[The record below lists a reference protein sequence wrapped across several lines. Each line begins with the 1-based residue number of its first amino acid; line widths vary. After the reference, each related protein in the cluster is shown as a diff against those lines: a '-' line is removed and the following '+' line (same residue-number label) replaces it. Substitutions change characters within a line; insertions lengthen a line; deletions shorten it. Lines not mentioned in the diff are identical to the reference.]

1 MEELHCGVV
10 LEVEEPS
17 LIDLSSH
24 GCKQGMVEL
33 DKAHR
38 CTFSVDRSVVE
49 RTHGSTARVQEFTWL
64 CYEFDTRRGPLVD
77 KGTRVTIS
85 TPPCGRE
92 ELANDFLL
100 H

>member
-1 MEELHCGVV
+1 MEELHCGIV

-33 DKAHR
+33 DEAHR

-49 RTHGSTARVQEFTWL
+49 RTHGSTHAI
-64 CYEFDTRRGPLVD
+64 DTGILVRAWEHWRIV
-77 KGTRVTIS
+77 GEMT
-85 TPPCGRE
+85 
-92 ELANDFLL
+92 
-100 H
+100 